1 MLRGVTDPMACVN
14 EAIVKIHSSINLGY
28 VRNSPSPQGVG
39 WPGRKTAQR
48 VVHDPGLSLDSPFLV
63 VGKWMPC
70 ANHRLEL
77 EDD

>member
-1 MLRGVTDPMACVN
+1 MACVN

-28 VRNSPSPQGVG
+28 VRNSPSTPRCWMAREKDSTKGCARPWAVA
-39 WPGRKTAQR
+39 R
-48 VVHDPGLSLDSPFLV
+48 LSLL
-63 VGKWMPC
+63 GGRQMPC